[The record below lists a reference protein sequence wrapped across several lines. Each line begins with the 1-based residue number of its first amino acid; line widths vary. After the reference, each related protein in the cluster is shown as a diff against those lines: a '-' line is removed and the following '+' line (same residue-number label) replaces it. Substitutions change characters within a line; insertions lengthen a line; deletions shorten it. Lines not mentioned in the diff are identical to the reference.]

1 LLSSPDI
8 QAPVEYSVSR
18 GRFRRTMPRVRTP
31 KFRRVRARVNWERP
45 PGGRLL
51 RLDNAAHYVDS
62 DILVYNIDSVNAVA
76 VAQHTTD
83 QRIPPLPLQESTK
96 SNDVFN
102 FEKLERHNTLES
114 ILGFLG
120 VSDIEALSK
129 VSSFLSDYI
138 NRHYLLRLSLPLPP
152 GVSEKLENRKVL
164 ALTSCCNLAWLP
176 GIPTFE
182 PFNQLN
188 LTKLRELKLIGK
200 NLNIYAYP
208 HELSQEYHNSLQYLL
223 ETVSKTAPLKKLEIL
238 TDSTNRSVQTAVM
251 IKRLVNLD
259 ELVLHGIGHFNN
271 SATYDVD
278 VKKANPV
285 IHGALLNKSISV
297 LRLVKFQVNTEISKD
312 PLVVHSETLKQ
323 LSVSECKDISLDL
336 MLPALT
342 TLDTELREFMFK
354 IDHYIDKKMVETNCP
369 LLCTWNGVNV
379 KEVAKKAGARNW
391 AEHLT
396 FPETGW
402 TRMQAESGNS
412 DSDSDFEF

>member
-1 LLSSPDI
+1 
-8 QAPVEYSVSR
+8 
-18 GRFRRTMPRVRTP
+18 MRTP

-51 RLDNAAHYVDS
+51 RLDKAAHYVDS

-114 ILGFLG
+114 ILDFLG

-176 GIPTFE
+176 GIHTFQ

-200 NLNIYAYP
+200 NLNVLAHPY
-208 HELSQEYHNSLQYLL
+208 ELSKVYHNSLQHLL
-223 ETVSKTAPLKKLEIL
+223 KFLSLSKTATLKKLEIL
-238 TDSTNRSVQTAVM
+238 TDSTTRSVDTAEM
-251 IKRLVNLD
+251 IKKLVDLK
-259 ELVLHGIGHFNN
+259 ELVLNGIGHFST
-271 SATYDVD
+271 SANYQVD
-278 VKKANPV
+278 AHQSNL
-285 IHGALLNKSISV
+285 IIQGALLNKSISV
-297 LRLVKFQVNTEISKD
+297 LRIVKFELHPDSE

-323 LSVSECKDISLDL
+323 LSVSECKEMRLDL
-336 MLPALT
+336 VLPALT
-342 TLDTELREFMFK
+342 TLETELCEYMFK

-396 FPETGW
+396 FPETEW
-402 TRMQAESGNS
+402 TRLQAQLGDQAESGNS

>member
-1 LLSSPDI
+1 
-8 QAPVEYSVSR
+8 
-18 GRFRRTMPRVRTP
+18 MRTP

-176 GIPTFE
+176 GIHTFE
-182 PFNQLN
+182 PFNQLD

-238 TDSTNRSVQTAVM
+238 TDSTNCSVQTAVM

-312 PLVVHSETLKQ
+312 PLVVHSGAE
-323 LSVSECKDISLDL
+323 VEVCRDA
-336 MLPALT
+336 PAL
-342 TLDTELREFMFK
+342 R
-354 IDHYIDKKMVETNCP
+354 
-369 LLCTWNGVNV
+369 
-379 KEVAKKAGARNW
+379 R
-391 AEHLT
+391 
-396 FPETGW
+396 
-402 TRMQAESGNS
+402 NS
-412 DSDSDFEF
+412 DSIQLFYFTIAQFFL